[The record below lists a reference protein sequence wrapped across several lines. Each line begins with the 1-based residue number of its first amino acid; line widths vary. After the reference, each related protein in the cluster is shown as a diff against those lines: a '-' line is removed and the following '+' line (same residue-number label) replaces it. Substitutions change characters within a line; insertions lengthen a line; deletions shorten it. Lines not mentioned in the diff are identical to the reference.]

1 MRDRP
6 SLEALLEAARQTLRD
21 DLAPTLEGDARYRA
35 LMAANAIAIALRQ
48 MAAGDAPQRE
58 EAARLRDLLGEDGDL
73 ETLNDALAQAIR
85 EGRFAPGD
93 SAHDAC
99 FAHLLETTRAKL
111 AESNP
116 KALDGA

>member
-6 SLEALLEAARQTLRD
+6 SREALLEAARRTLRD
-21 DLAPTLEGDARYRA
+21 DLAPTLAGDARYRV

-48 MAAGDAPQRE
+48 MAAGDAPERE
-58 EAARLRDLLGEDGDL
+58 ETARLQGLLGEEGDI
-73 ETLNDALAQAIR
+73 ETLNRALAAAIR
-85 EGRFAPGD
+85 GGRFGPGD
-93 SAHDAC
+93 AAHDAC